1 MRFLVSRT
9 PSKYRIYLFV
19 GLLWALMAFQTTT
32 LVAEVPEEDHDEH
45 GHKEEQEK
53 DHEESVQLEA
63 AELEEFGIVMS
74 EAGPATIR
82 QFLDLPGEIQVNDSK
97 LAHIVP
103 RFSGIVT
110 DVRAQVGDQVKAGQV
125 LAVIES
131 DESLSPYEMKTRIAG
146 TVIGKHIT
154 LGEAVSREHAAFVV
168 ADLSSVWAD
177 ITVYQRDLPIVFAGQ
192 QAVISGGH
200 GLPEVAGE
208 IIYVAPIVNETT
220 RTALARVVL
229 PNLEGAWRPGTF
241 IMARIV
247 VDQFQV
253 PVAVPG
259 TALQMMEGGNIVF
272 VETEDGFV
280 PRPVTLGR
288 ADRQQFE
295 ILSGLV
301 PGERYVSK
309 GGFTLK
315 AELGKESLGDDHGH

>member
-1 MRFLVSRT
+1 MTPKISQAPSTLGIFLFSAFLV
-9 PSKYRIYLFV
+9 
-19 GLLWALMAFQTTT
+19 ALMAFQA
-32 LVAEVPEEDHDEH
+32 LPLLAQEPDDDHADH
-45 GHKEEQEK
+45 GHEAEQEEE
-53 DHEESVQLEA
+53 HEEAVQLNA
-63 AELEEFGIVMS
+63 AELKEFSIVVS
-74 EAGPATIR
+74 EAGPAAMQ
-82 QFLDLPGEIQVNDSK
+82 QFLDLPGEIQVNDNK

-110 DVRAQVGDQVKAGQV
+110 DVRAQVGDRVRSGQV
-125 LAVIES
+125 LAIIES
-131 DESLSPYEMKTRIAG
+131 DESLSPYEMKTLIEG
-146 TVIGKHIT
+146 TIIEKHIT

-168 ADLSSVWAD
+168 ANMSSVWAD

-192 QAVISGGH
+192 QATISGGH
-200 GLPEVAGE
+200 GLPEVSGE
-208 IIYVAPIVNETT
+208 IVYVAPVVSETT

-229 PNLEGAWRPGTF
+229 PNPEGAWRPGTF
-241 IMARIV
+241 IMARII
-247 VDQFQV
+247 VDQFHV

-259 TALQMMEGGNIVF
+259 TALQMMEGKNIVF

-288 ADRQQFE
+288 ADRQRFE

-315 AELGKESLGDDHGH
+315 AELGKESLGDGHGH